1 MARFTAEIEERIDE
15 EVRNRI
21 LKARD
26 KAESLQDKLIQL
38 TKQKQGQNIGGKLG
52 NRLSVL
58 NILRQEKREIAN
70 NEGGDKQQ

>member
-21 LKARD
+21 LEARD

-38 TKQKQGQNIGGKLG
+38 KK
-52 NRLSVL
+52 
-58 NILRQEKREIAN
+58 
-70 NEGGDKQQ
+70 

>member
-21 LKARD
+21 LEARD

-38 TKQKQGQNIGGKLG
+38 KKQNQGQNIGGKLG

-58 NILRQEKREIAN
+58 NILRQEKRESAN